1 MTRYGSPKPH
11 SVLRGEGR
19 RASTSRLP
27 RSIRKRPS
35 ASFSESRR
43 APVASVWQTPKVR
56 LLMVWGILLLSL
68 LGLAA
73 NLLRLQVVLAPELQE
88 RAKEQQTL
96 VLNPTPPRRPIV
108 DRLGNAIAVDRP
120 VYTLYAHPKLFKQE
134 SGAIAQTLA
143 PVINRPAG
151 DLEQLFA
158 TGESGLEVVYTLPE
172 DVAKRVQRLGLD
184 GLELIERQQRLY
196 PQKTLFGDVVG
207 FVNAERLGQA
217 GIEMS
222 QEEQLQT
229 EAHSMNL
236 RRTGLGSVLP
246 DGTAENFP
254 TTDDS
259 YLRLTLDSRLQRSVR
274 QALQATITA
283 HGAKRG
289 AVLVMDVRD
298 GALVSAVTEPTYDP
312 NQFFEADPALHQNWA
327 VSDLYEPGSTFK
339 PINVAIALE
348 SGAVQPNQVF
358 QDDGQ
363 IYIGEWTIQ
372 NSDYEYSGA
381 PGARTLTEIVQ
392 YSSNVGM
399 VRVMQQLSAQD
410 YFSWLEK
417 IGLGEKTGI
426 DLPSET
432 ASNLKPKEAFLS
444 DPVEAATTA
453 FGQGFALTP
462 VQMIQLQSSL
472 ANGGMLTTPHV
483 VDGLYNADNQ
493 RQWQPDLPAP
503 RRLFSAQT
511 TQQVLTMMEA
521 VVDDGTGTAA
531 QIPGYRVAGKTGT
544 AQKASEFGGYSSGAR
559 ITSFVSFFPADA
571 PRYSILVLID
581 EPQGDNAY
589 GGTVAAPL
597 AKTVMEAMIT
607 ILGIPPSRPEEVM
620 GDRFS
625 PAPAS
630 GTDPDQYA
638 DEALES
644 W

>member
-1 MTRYGSPKPH
+1 
-11 SVLRGEGR
+11 
-19 RASTSRLP
+19 
-27 RSIRKRPS
+27 
-35 ASFSESRR
+35 
-43 APVASVWQTPKVR
+43 
-56 LLMVWGILLLSL
+56 MVWGVLLLCL

-88 RAKEQQTL
+88 RAREQQTF

-120 VYTLYAHPKLFKQE
+120 VYTLYAHPKLFKQA

-151 DLEQLFA
+151 ELAQLFG

-172 DVAKRVQRLGLD
+172 DVAKRVQNLGLD

-196 PQKTLFGDVVG
+196 PQKMLFGDVVG
-207 FVNAERLGQA
+207 FVNGERLGQA

-229 EAHSMNL
+229 EAHSLNL
-236 RRTGLGSVLP
+236 RRTGLGSILP

-254 TTDDS
+254 TTDDLQ
-259 YLRLTLDSRLQRSVR
+259 LRLTLDSRLQRSVR
-274 QALQATITA
+274 QALQTTIKA

-298 GALVSAVTEPTYDP
+298 GALVSVVTEPTYDP

-417 IGLGEKTGI
+417 IGLGEKTDI

-432 ASNLKPKEAFLS
+432 ASNLKPEEEFLS

-483 VDGLYNADNQ
+483 VDGLYNPDGQ

-544 AQKASEFGGYSSGAR
+544 AQKASEFGGYLSGAR
-559 ITSFVSFFPADA
+559 ITSFLSFFPADA

-597 AKTVMEAMIT
+597 AKTVMESMIT
-607 ILGIPPSRPEEVM
+607 ILGIPPGRPEEVR

-625 PAPAS
+625 PATP
-630 GTDPDQYA
+630 DPDEYS
-638 DEALES
+638 DETPEA